1 MEDARSKEVNED
13 TNSRRCEAEKGKY
26 WEALPEAIIKEE
38 QADNNAKGRGF
49 NAKEEKYWEA
59 VMEAVTNELERKIEE
74 RGEDA
79 MIAADEINERGTK
92 MEVGGVEDTRINKV
106 NEDPK

>member
-1 MEDARSKEVNED
+1 
-13 TNSRRCEAEKGKY
+13 
-26 WEALPEAIIKEE
+26 
-38 QADNNAKGRGF
+38 
-49 NAKEEKYWEA
+49 
-59 VMEAVTNELERKIEE
+59 MEAVTNELERKIEE